1 MENKSYETKAH
12 NLVKQARKKGL
23 IKQYTDF
30 SNSTLGKFTTLSE
43 EETTYYTSKKGKKIY
58 NIGDIVYVSNYTYKT
73 GIDGQNHIFVI
84 IDSDTAI
91 DINYFGFLLSS
102 KINKSTYQYNEFI
115 ESNTVNNLKKN
126 SIVKCDDLIEIKN
139 TEIQFKIG
147 EVSEED
153 LERFINTYEK
163 YLSDLN

>member
-1 MENKSYETKAH
+1 MENKFYKAKAH
-12 NLVKQARKKGL
+12 NLVQQAKEKGL
-23 IKQYTDF
+23 IKKYADF
-30 SNSTLGKFTTLSE
+30 CESEIGKSTVLSE
-43 EETTYYTSKKGKKIY
+43 EETTYYTAKKVLY

-73 GIDGQNHIFVI
+73 GIDGQNHSFVI
-84 IDSDTAI
+84 IDNDTAI

-102 KINKSTYQYNEFI
+102 KIDKSTYPYNEFI
-115 ESNTVNNLKKN
+115 ERNNINNLKKD

-147 EVSEED
+147 EVSEKD